1 MTVCNSPLRALIL
14 AALLLIPAGV
24 LAEEH
29 GAHPIPQEQSST
41 AQSSAA
47 TDSDASKDLLPPA
60 VTTSHSFDI
69 DGKPLRY
76 TATAGSLALRDPHG
90 KAKAAIFY
98 TAYALD
104 PKETKRPIT
113 FVFNG
118 GPGAAS
124 TYLHL
129 GGIGPKVIDVNA
141 NGEIQGPPPTLHDNP
156 STWLAMTDLVFV
168 DPVGTGYSQV
178 APGKEEKD
186 FFGVEQDTEA
196 LADFIRLYLVD
207 AGRMASPVF
216 VMGESYGA
224 FRAATITR
232 KLQTTGGVS
241 PSGLLLI
248 SPALDFGLLNLED
261 YNPLAWALDLP
272 SFAAVNLE
280 RNGVTG
286 RQALR
291 DALQEAEN
299 YALSDYLVAL
309 ASGVEKGGETASETV
324 SRLTGLPLDIVKE
337 KDARISSTFFI
348 KQFDKKGSRVLSR
361 YDGSVSGPDPHPSSE
376 WPRGPDPVLDSTIP
390 LWTSAFVEYAQKD
403 LGYKTE
409 LPYRLLNREVRQ
421 KWDFGTSATRQGYAD
436 VLDDIQEARA
446 ANPSLEVMIASGY
459 TDLITPYL
467 VPTYVVRQFT
477 PLEGAVPITVENYAG
492 GHMHYMRPDSRAELK
507 RDAEALYERALSP
520 S

>member
-1 MTVCNSPLRALIL
+1 M
-14 AALLLIPAGV
+14 
-24 LAEEH
+24 
-29 GAHPIPQEQSST
+29 
-41 AQSSAA
+41 
-47 TDSDASKDLLPPA
+47 
-60 VTTSHSFDI
+60 
-69 DGKPLRY
+69 
-76 TATAGSLALRDPHG
+76 RDPHG

-104 PKETKRPIT
+104 PKETKRPVT

-141 NGEIQGPPPTLHDNP
+141 NGEIQGPPPKLHDNP

-178 APGKEEKD
+178 AEGKEEKD

-286 RQALR
+286 REALR
-291 DALQEAEN
+291 GALQEAED

-309 ASGVEKGGETASETV
+309 ASGVEKGGEIASETV
-324 SRLTGLPLDIVKE
+324 SRLTGLPLDLVKE
-337 KDARISSTFFI
+337 KDARIS
-348 KQFDKKGSRVLSR
+348 
-361 YDGSVSGPDPHPSSE
+361 PPSSSSN
-376 WPRGPDPVLDSTIP
+376 STSKAP
-390 LWTSAFVEYAQKD
+390 AC
-403 LGYKTE
+403 
-409 LPYRLLNREVRQ
+409 
-421 KWDFGTSATRQGYAD
+421 
-436 VLDDIQEARA
+436 
-446 ANPSLEVMIASGY
+446 
-459 TDLITPYL
+459 
-467 VPTYVVRQFT
+467 
-477 PLEGAVPITVENYAG
+477 
-492 GHMHYMRPDSRAELK
+492 
-507 RDAEALYERALSP
+507 
-520 S
+520 